1 MDTVFPLGLRL
12 RDALLGLL
20 LHGLGAAGRL
30 GGDVRRA
37 HGAVLDFQILSL
49 FGVSVRF
56 FVVGRVLLV
65 VVPSPVLAVAVVAR
79 PARGVR
85 GLASLVEFLVVPVM
99 LGATLL
105 MIRVLLRLV
114 PAGKSLLSPGK
125 SKKVIEKLAGRR
137 K

>member
-1 MDTVFPLGLRL
+1 MGAVFPLGLGL
-12 RDALLGLL
+12 SLLGLL
-20 LHGLGAAGRL
+20 LRGLGASRRL
-30 GGDVRRA
+30 RGDVRRA
-37 HGAVLDFQILSL
+37 RGAVLDFQILSL

-114 PAGKSLLSPGK
+114 PTGKSLLSPAE
-125 SKKVIEKLAGRR
+125 SKKVIGKSAGPR

>member
-1 MDTVFPLGLRL
+1 MGAVFPLGLWL
-12 RDALLGLL
+12 GDALLGLL
-20 LHGLGAAGRL
+20 LHGLRASWGLCR
-30 GGDVRRA
+30 DRA
-37 HGAVLDFQILSL
+37 HRAVLDFQILSL

-85 GLASLVEFLVVPVM
+85 GLAPLVEFLVVPVM

-105 MIRVLLRLV
+105 MIRVLLGLV

-125 SKKVIEKLAGRR
+125 SRKVIEKPVDHR

>member
-1 MDTVFPLGLRL
+1 MGAVFPLGLRL
-12 RDALLGLL
+12 GAVLLGLL
-20 LHGLGAAGRL
+20 LHGLGAPGRL
-30 GGDVRRA
+30 RGDVRRA
-37 HGAVLDFQILSL
+37 RGAVLDFQILSL

-85 GLASLVEFLVVPVM
+85 GLASLVEFLVVSVM

-105 MIRVLLRLV
+105 MVRVLLRLV

-125 SKKVIEKLAGRR
+125 
-137 K
+137 